1 MGKKKLKI
9 ERREPY
15 VTDEQIRT
23 GRGASPSRGQGQQEA
38 VAKAPDPRAA
48 PES

>member
-1 MGKKKLKI
+1 MAKKKLKI

-23 GRGASPSRGQGQQEA
+23 IFDRGWAKLRAQQEA
-38 VAKAPDPRAA
+38 VATAPDLRAA